1 MFDVII
7 RHEHFLRSTMFWDFA
22 EPTGDE
28 ETLRPSSK
36 DSAKGW
42 NRTERSLAP
51 WGSKEDSQPSLEAS
65 RKVS

>member
-1 MFDVII
+1 
-7 RHEHFLRSTMFWDFA
+7 MFWDFA